1 MRFRKGT
8 KVEVLNLKEGPSG
21 SWRCAEIIGCG
32 SHRYTVRYEGG
43 IELFGKLMVER
54 VSRKAI
60 RPSPPPVDVLEDWIP
75 GDVVEVLHNYSWKMA
90 TILKVS
96 GRSHLLVRLLGSTVE
111 FKANKYD
118 VRARICWQN
127 GEWIVIGK
135 ASNKCEDLRFRF
147 PSSRNNINQPRKVVT
162 FVSGRT
168 KGDNKLTMET
178 QVMPLKM
185 LKRQLSHVHTRVE
198 PYARPNKKVRIGN
211 KEGFWNQLDTMQQ
224 SQLPEKVEN
233 VVFSRQTMHENCMH
247 PSFTNKIYG
256 RSEMIVEREKT
267 DGDVGYSHSM
277 SLESNDDGS
286 VSSSVG
292 SCSVYMNPS
301 HESHRFFAAG
311 QYEDYDSHSSD
322 AESFCQLR
330 SKEGNSNLPTKEVLT
345 DEIRRV
351 TVKGLCTLALMK
363 DDTVSSGSIVFSAA
377 TLTRCDCAHVYW
389 IVLEAYDERLNHL
402 LHKAGYCI
410 RLECVFAQEC
420 KARILCLPQ
429 EYVKVLGLSWF
440 IVDRV
445 LVNFD
450 EDSFD

>member
-21 SWRCAEIIGCG
+21 SWRCAEIIGCS
-32 SHRYTVRYEGG
+32 SHRYTVRYEGE
-43 IELFGKLMVER
+43 IELFGKSMVES
-54 VSRKAI
+54 VSQKAI
-60 RPSPPPVDVLEDWIP
+60 RPCPPPVDVLQDWIP

-90 TILKVS
+90 TVLRVS

-111 FKANKYD
+111 FKAHKYD

-135 ASNKCEDLRFRF
+135 ASNNCEDLRFRF
-147 PSSRNNINQPRKVVT
+147 PSSRNANNQPRKVVT

-168 KGDNKLTMET
+168 KADNKLTMET

-185 LKRQLSHVHTRVE
+185 LKRRLSHVHTGVE

-211 KEGFWNQLDTMQQ
+211 KESFWNQLDAMQQ

-233 VVFSRQTMHENCMH
+233 VVFSRETMHENCMH

-267 DGDVGYSHSM
+267 DGDVGYSDSM
-277 SLESNDDGS
+277 NGDGS

-292 SCSVYMNPS
+292 SCSVYMNPY
-301 HESHRFFAAG
+301 HESHHFFAAG
-311 QYEDYDSHSSD
+311 QYEDNDSNSSD

-330 SKEGNSNLPTKEVLT
+330 SREGNSILPAKEVLT

-351 TVKGLCTLALMK
+351 TVRGLCTLALMK

-377 TLTRCDCAHVYW
+377 TLTRCDCAHVTE
-389 IVLEAYDERLNHL
+389 L
-402 LHKAGYCI
+402 
-410 RLECVFAQEC
+410 F
-420 KARILCLPQ
+420 
-429 EYVKVLGLSWF
+429 
-440 IVDRV
+440 
-445 LVNFD
+445 
-450 EDSFD
+450 